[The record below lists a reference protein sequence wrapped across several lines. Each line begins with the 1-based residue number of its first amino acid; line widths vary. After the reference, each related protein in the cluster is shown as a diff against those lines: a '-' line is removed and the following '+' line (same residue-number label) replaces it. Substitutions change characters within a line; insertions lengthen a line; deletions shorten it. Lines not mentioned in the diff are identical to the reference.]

1 MAVGGAAEGIMK
13 KLLLLALLAAG
24 GWFGYGFF
32 ARMQQESCYKKL
44 ADAWAMGRT
53 GEALRYAE
61 GETVRQ
67 SLEKNP
73 LRGLVDAR
81 MIEAWRGVTY
91 TIESTSKGDGGDVSI
106 EARQRLAF
114 DPPGITTGIGGG
126 MWLSF
131 HHSARLRHT
140 SSGWKVIAFTP
151 TFLDF
156 QRIPRR

>member
-1 MAVGGAAEGIMK
+1 MK
-13 KLLLLALLAAG
+13 KLILLALLAGA
-24 GWFGYGFF
+24 GWFGYRFF
-32 ARMQQESCYKKL
+32 VRMQQESCYKKL
-44 ADAWAMGRT
+44 ADAWSMGRT
-53 GEALRYAE
+53 DEALQYTE

-73 LRGLVDAR
+73 LRSLVDAR

-91 TIESTSKGDGGDVSI
+91 TIESSTKGDDGDVAI
-106 EARQRLAF
+106 EAKQRLSF
-114 DPPGITTGIGGG
+114 DPPGITSGIGGA

-140 SSGWKVIAFTP
+140 SDGWKVVAFTP
-151 TFLDF
+151 TFIDF